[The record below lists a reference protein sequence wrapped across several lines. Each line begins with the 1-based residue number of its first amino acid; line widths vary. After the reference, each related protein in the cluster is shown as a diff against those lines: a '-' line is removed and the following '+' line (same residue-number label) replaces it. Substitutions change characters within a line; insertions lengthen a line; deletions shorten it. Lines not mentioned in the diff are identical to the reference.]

1 MFLRILQ
8 NAVGYW
14 LGQELRQ
21 WTRQQ
26 ESRSNPSQ
34 FPPLP
39 DPGLDN
45 DIRELGNNVVPFYLY
60 GDYGI
65 IYAPEAIRISRIC
78 GIPLHASG
86 TTRYVLFD
94 RTKINEHTV
103 RNLSLLCGRN
113 GFRITLVTAELE

>member
-14 LGQELRQ
+14 LGQELRH
-21 WTRQQ
+21 WTRNQ
-26 ESRSNPSQ
+26 ESRNNPSQ

-39 DPGLDN
+39 DPGLDD
-45 DIRELGNNVVPFYLY
+45 DIRELGTNVVPFYLY

-78 GIPLHASG
+78 CIPLHTSG
-86 TTRYVLFD
+86 SIRYVLFD
-94 RTKINEHTV
+94 RGKINEHTV
-103 RNLSLLCGRN
+103 RNLSLLCGRH
-113 GFRITLVTAELE
+113 GCKISLVTAELE